1 LREDLFHRLNV
12 LTVPLPELQRRRKDI
27 PLLAHH
33 FLAEFN
39 LKHGRKLNGLRPE
52 SLGALSDYTWP
63 GNVRELRNV
72 VERAVVL
79 STGDWIEL
87 SDLPPRLRGS
97 NRDPSDEIVLPVGS
111 TLAEAEKELI
121 LRTLEDSRNNKAE
134 AARRLGVS
142 VRTVRNK
149 LKRFGLQ

>member
-1 LREDLFHRLNV
+1 
-12 LTVPLPELQRRRKDI
+12 
-27 PLLAHH
+27 
-33 FLAEFN
+33 
-39 LKHGRKLNGLRPE
+39 
-52 SLGALSDYTWP
+52 
-63 GNVRELRNV
+63 LRNV

-79 STGDWIEL
+79 GTGDWIEP

-97 NRDPSDEIVLPVGS
+97 NRDPSDEIVLPLGS
-111 TLAEAEKELI
+111 TLAEAEKRLI
-121 LRTLEDSRNNKAE
+121 LRTLEDRSNNKAE